1 MTDTDGRIAD
11 ETSPLVGPE
20 RRFNDGDV
28 DVLLDSHG
36 HDAGRQ
42 DADRGDLAET
52 RSSWYLFLLT
62 LSIGG

>member
-20 RRFNDGDV
+20 RRFNDSDV
-28 DVLLDSHG
+28 DLLPDSG
-36 HDAGRQ
+36 GRDAGRQ
-42 DADRGDLAET
+42 DAHAGDLAET

>member
-20 RRFNDGDV
+20 RRFNDSDV
-28 DVLLDSHG
+28 DPLLDSS
-36 HDAGRQ
+36 GRNASRR
-42 DADRGDLAET
+42 DVDTGDLAET

>member
-36 HDAGRQ
+36 RDAGRQ
-42 DADRGDLAET
+42 NVDRGDLAET